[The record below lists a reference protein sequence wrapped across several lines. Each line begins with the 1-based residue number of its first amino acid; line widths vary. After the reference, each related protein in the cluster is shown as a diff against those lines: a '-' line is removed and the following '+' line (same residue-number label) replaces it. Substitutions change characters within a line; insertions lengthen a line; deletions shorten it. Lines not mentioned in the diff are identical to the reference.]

1 MQSFKRNLPHDTLL
15 FLPLK
20 NHYQLGDQTLYIVDG
35 PWANAF
41 NFRRG
46 SILVIQKNPKGNTE
60 RILLKSAPA
69 MVVIDGSNTPY
80 YISRWRRT
88 LNAYAIDYWLT
99 HERGAYRVNLES
111 VE

>member
-1 MQSFKRNLPHDTLL
+1 M
-15 FLPLK
+15 
-20 NHYQLGDQTLYIVDG
+20 
-35 PWANAF
+35 
-41 NFRRG
+41 
-46 SILVIQKNPKGNTE
+46 E